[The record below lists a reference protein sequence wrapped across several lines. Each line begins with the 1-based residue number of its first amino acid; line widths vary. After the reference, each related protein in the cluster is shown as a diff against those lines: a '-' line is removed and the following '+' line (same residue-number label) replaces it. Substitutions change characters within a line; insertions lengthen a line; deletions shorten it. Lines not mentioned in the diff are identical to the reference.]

1 MNLERDLLNSFVVF
15 AEELSFAHAAKRL
28 HLSMPAVHVHVKRLS
43 ESLGVALYTRQGRG
57 LVLTEA
63 GVATLAHAR
72 EAARNDARF
81 LASLRGEAREEAL
94 RIAAGEGTFL
104 YLLGEVLG
112 RLAREGEPFAAQVLE
127 GSAIEEAVLQGQ
139 ADLGVGPLARL
150 PATLDA
156 FRFARTRI
164 ALALPKAHPLLKKKT
179 LRMRDLHDVPL
190 ILSPRGKPMREML
203 EKEARAE
210 SLSLSVVCEARHW
223 PLALHFA
230 KHGVGAALV
239 NELCEMPRGLVLRPL
254 EGLPTQDYWCFVRAQ
269 KKPAPRLQKLMM
281 WMREEAKRRRTG

>member
-1 MNLERDLLNSFVVF
+1 
-15 AEELSFAHAAKRL
+15 
-28 HLSMPAVHVHVKRLS
+28 
-43 ESLGVALYTRQGRG
+43 
-57 LVLTEA
+57 LVLTDA

-72 EAARNDARF
+72 EVARSDARF
-81 LASLRGEAREEAL
+81 LASLRGEPPSEPL

-156 FRFARTRI
+156 FRFARTRV
-164 ALALPKAHPLLKKKT
+164 ALALPKKHPLLKKKT
-179 LRMRDLHDVPL
+179 LRIHDLRDVPL

-230 KHGVGAALV
+230 KHGVGVAVV
-239 NELCEMPRGLVLRPL
+239 NELCEVPRGLVLRPL

-269 KKPAPRLQKLMM
+269 KKPAPRLQKLLMG
-281 WMREEAKRRRTG
+281 MREEARRRH